1 MTAPDPRRPE
11 VSGEVPG
18 SPEQL
23 WDLIA
28 TGPGIST
35 WFMPATVEPEVGGT
49 VTQRHGAGDD
59 AVSRARITAYEP
71 PRRFVYEED
80 WEGRTMATEFLVEA
94 RSGGTC
100 VVRIVTHGLTA
111 DDAGFADGLVRGWT
125 QALATLRVHL
135 AAFAGRPAGSAR
147 LWTHPDGALD
157 RAWADTLRRAGLD
170 GVAPGEEVERTDGGH
185 PPFAG
190 VVELVQEHAVLV
202 RVVRPHPGVLSL
214 IATGFGGRTSVVVD
228 RYVYADG
235 ATALAEAER
244 RGWEAYLALQ
254 AGSG

>member
-1 MTAPDPRRPE
+1 MTAADPRPPE
-11 VSGEVPG
+11 VSAEVAG
-18 SPEQL
+18 TPEQV
-23 WDLIA
+23 WELIA

-35 WFMPATVEPEVGGT
+35 WFMPATVEPGVGGT
-49 VTQRHGAGDD
+49 ITQRHGAGEADI
-59 AVSRARITAYEP
+59 SHGRISASGP

-111 DDAGFADGLVRGWT
+111 DDAGFTDGLIAGWT

-147 LWTHPDGALD
+147 LWTHPGGPLD
-157 RAWADTLRRAGLD
+157 QAWAQTLRRAGLD
-170 GVAPGEEVERTDGGH
+170 GVAAGDPVERTAGGT

-202 RVVRPHPGVLSL
+202 RVDRPHPGVLSL
-214 IATGFGGRTSVVVD
+214 IATGFGGRTAVVVD
-228 RYVYADG
+228 RYVYSDG
-235 ATALAEAER
+235 APALAEAER
-244 RGWEAYLALQ
+244 AAWAAHLA
-254 AGSG
+254 A

>member
-1 MTAPDPRRPE
+1 MTAPDPRPPE
-11 VSGEVPG
+11 VSAEVAG
-18 SPEQL
+18 TPEQV
-23 WDLIA
+23 WELIA

-49 VTQRHGAGDD
+49 ITQRHGAGAAD
-59 AVSRARITAYEP
+59 VSHGRISAYEP

-100 VVRIVTHGLTA
+100 AVRIVTHGLTA
-111 DDAGFADGLVRGWT
+111 GDDFADGLIAGWT
-125 QALATLRVHL
+125 QALGTLRVHL
-135 AAFAGRPAGSAR
+135 AAFAGRPAASAR
-147 LWTHPDGALD
+147 LWTHPGGPLD
-157 RAWADTLRRAGLD
+157 RAWRQTLRRAGLD
-170 GVAPGEEVERTDGGH
+170 GVGAGDAVDHAGDGH

-202 RVVRPHPGVLSL
+202 RVDGPHPGVLSL
-214 IATGFGGRTSVVVD
+214 IATGFGGRTAVVVD

-235 ATALAEAER
+235 APQLAEAER
-244 RGWEAYLALQ
+244 AAWEAHLA
-254 AGSG
+254 AADA